1 MRKKILKSIVSL
13 LFVLLIGINMRVI
26 LQAETISENGFLSE
40 NGEENESEKMKLES
54 DDGIVASGRDTGIEW
69 SLDSEGLLLLTV
81 SGEHKGHLENVEGL
95 SSHVGEVE
103 DIKVTGTGYGSCNS
117 WFMNFRNVENIDL
130 SGFNTENVTDMS
142 GMFFHCDALKNINFG
157 DFDTTNVESFAL
169 MFIWCGSIRNLDL
182 SSFDTS
188 NATNMRMMFCGC
200 ESLETLSIDNF
211 DTSKVTDMERMF
223 SGCKSLESL
232 SISNFDTSKVT
243 NMNNMFSFC
252 ESLETLSIGNFDT
265 SNVTDMAYMFEN
277 CSNLRKLDLSN
288 FNTTKVTT
296 MSSMFS
302 NCSNLQEL
310 KLDNF
315 DTSLVTG
322 MGSMFYECNSLKE
335 LNLSGFHTDNVKS
348 IEYMFWNCNNLH
360 SLDLRS
366 FNLSNADMK
375 TGGSLYHGDSSA
387 LVELYLPANVKCN
400 LGFIMSMYDADGLTC
415 GQAEKNLDVPMLYKR
430 YAIFYVMDGGDNNP
444 KNPLTYCVGSE
455 RVILRNPTKTGY
467 QFKGW
472 YTDPSLTNRISVIE
486 IGSTGDKTLYAKWK
500 KIVSENP
507 KPDPGQPEQPVDPD
521 PGSQPTPST
530 PSTPPT
536 PSTPSTP
543 DDATE
548 KNGQIKSFVT
558 RMYTVVLKRNPDEGG
573 LNNWTNGL
581 KSGKMDGA
589 SLAGGFI
596 CSNEFVGKNLSN
608 EEFVKILYEA
618 FFNRQPDLE
627 GKAAWMSVLERGEP
641 RTKVLAGFVN
651 SAEFG
656 NLCGTYGIARGTMEE
671 DGSNVYNEGVRN
683 FVLRN
688 YTKALGRNGETNGVE
703 NWCYQIN
710 KGKMSALDVA
720 MSFFHSREFLNKNM
734 NNNDYV
740 ECLYETFLGRASDA
754 QGRAYWVGQLNSGKS
769 RDEVMEGFAY
779 SREFKNIMAE
789 YGL

>member
-1 MRKKILKSIVSL
+1 
-13 LFVLLIGINMRVI
+13 
-26 LQAETISENGFLSE
+26 
-40 NGEENESEKMKLES
+40 MKLES

-103 DIKVTGTGYGSCNS
+103 NIKVTGTGYGSCNS

-130 SGFNTENVTDMS
+130 SGFSTKNITDMS
-142 GMFFHCDALKNINFG
+142 GMFFRCDALKNINFG
-157 DFDTTNVESFAL
+157 NFDTSNVDSFAL

-211 DTSKVTDMERMF
+211 DTSKVTDMEHMF

-265 SNVTDMAYMFEN
+265 SNVTDMDSMFE
-277 CSNLRKLDLSN
+277 
-288 FNTTKVTT
+288 
-296 MSSMFS
+296 

-315 DTSLVTG
+315 DTSLVTS
-322 MGSMFYECNSLKE
+322 MGRMFYECNSLKE
-335 LNLSGFHTDNVKS
+335 LNLSGFHTDNVTSLS
-348 IEYMFWNCNNLH
+348 IESMFWDCNNLH

-366 FNLSNADMK
+366 FNLSNADIA
-375 TGGSLYHGDSSA
+375 TVGSLYLGDNSA

-400 LGFIMSMYDADGLTC
+400 LGFLMSMYDANGLAC

-444 KNPLTYCVGSE
+444 KNPLTYCVDRE

-472 YTDPSLTNRISVIE
+472 YTDSSFTNRISVIE
-486 IGSTGDKTLYAKWK
+486 VGSTGDKTLYAKWK
-500 KIVSENP
+500 KIESETP
-507 KPDPGQPEQPVDPD
+507 KPDPGQPEQPEQPVDPN

-530 PSTPPT
+530 PSMPST
-536 PSTPSTP
+536 PSSPSTP
-543 DDATE
+543 DDTTE
-548 KNGQIKSFVT
+548 KNSQIKSFVT

-596 CSNEFVGKNLSN
+596 CSNEFVGKKLSN
-608 EEFVKILYEA
+608 EEFVKVLYET
-618 FFNRQPDLE
+618 FFNRQPDSE
-627 GKAAWMSVLERGEP
+627 GKATWMSALEKGEP

-651 SAEFG
+651 SVEFG
-656 NLCGTYGIARGTMEE
+656 NLCDTYGIARGTMEE

-703 NWCYQIN
+703 DWCYQIN

-734 NNNDYV
+734 SNNDYV

-754 QGRAYWVGQLNSGKS
+754 QGKADWIRQLNSGKS
-769 RDEVMEGFAY
+769 RDEVMKGFAY